1 MMFGKEVKFVLTY
14 QRYLKR
20 DNPIFSEI
28 VRMSKKA
35 NNLYN
40 QAMWLMNHEKKV
52 HGKTLSYGD
61 LDKITKQLPSSY
73 NNYRLLPAQTAQQT
87 LRQLDSNVK
96 SYWAALKDYQK
107 HPEKYKAE
115 PKKPRFRQK
124 RGRSPVIFCN
134 QQFRYDGINI
144 RIPSLGNFLM
154 CFEIKNATPKQV
166 MFLPHGEIFKILVS
180 YETSEQSDYQGN
192 GLVASIDPG
201 LEILSAVA
209 FSDMS
214 QPILF
219 SGKKAKDYNVHF
231 NEKMARVQ
239 SELKSTTGKHYS
251 KRTKSLWRKR
261 KGFFDN
267 HMHQVSRKLVNLLA
281 VKGVSTLIIGKN
293 DQQKQKN
300 KIKNFVQVPIFRL
313 LELIKE
319 KAERLGIEVIVL
331 REAYTSGTS
340 FLDNG
345 KPIKA
350 NYDKTRRVKRGLF
363 ISNEGRKIHAD
374 VNGAYQIMRRAVNV
388 VWDGTTNIF
397 NPQTV
402 TC

>member
-1 MMFGKEVKFVLTY
+1 MLRKWVKFVLTY

-20 DNPIFSEI
+20 DNPIFSEV

-40 QAMWLMNHEKKV
+40 QAMWLMNHEMKV

-87 LRQLDSNVK
+87 LRQLDSNIK
-96 SYWAALKDYQK
+96 GYWAAFKDYQK

-124 RGRSPVIFCN
+124 GGRSPVIFCN
-134 QQFRYDGINI
+134 QQFRCDGKNI
-144 RIPSLGNFLM
+144 RIPRLNNFLIR
-154 CFEIKNATPKQV
+154 FEIKNATPKQM
-166 MFLPHGEIFKILVS
+166 MFLPHGEIFKIFVS
-180 YETSEQSDYQGN
+180 YETLEQSDYQGN
-192 GLVASIDPG
+192 GLVASTDPG

-214 QPILF
+214 QPVLF
-219 SGKKAKDYNVHF
+219 SGKKAKNYNVRF

-239 SELKSTTGKHYS
+239 SELKVTTGKHHS
-251 KRTKSLWRKR
+251 KKTESLWRKR

-267 HMHQVSRKLVNLLA
+267 HMHQVSRELVNLLA

-319 KAERLGIEVIVL
+319 KAERIGIRVVVL

-340 FLDNG
+340 FLDNEE
-345 KPIKA
+345 PIKA
-350 NYDKTRRVKRGLF
+350 NYDKARRVERGLF

-374 VNGAYQIMRRAVNV
+374 VNGAYQIMRRAANV
-388 VWDGTTNIF
+388 VWDGTTHIF
-397 NPQTV
+397 NPQTI

>member
-1 MMFGKEVKFVLTY
+1 MFKGEVKFVLTY
-14 QRYLKR
+14 QRYLKH
-20 DNPIFSEI
+20 DNPIFSEV

-40 QAMWLMNHEKKV
+40 QAMWLMKHKNKV
-52 HGKTLSYGD
+52 HGKTLFYGD

-73 NNYRLLPAQTAQQT
+73 NNYRLLPTQTAQQT
-87 LRQLDSNVK
+87 LRQLDSNIK
-96 SYWAALKDYQK
+96 SYRVTFKDYQK
-107 HPEKYKAE
+107 HPEKYKVA
-115 PKKPRFRQK
+115 PRKPRFRQK
-124 RGRSPVIFCN
+124 GGRSPVLFCN
-134 QQFRYDGINI
+134 QQFKYDGKTI
-144 RIPSLGNFLM
+144 RIPYLNNFLIR
-154 CFEIKNATPKQV
+154 FEIKNATPKQV
-166 MFLPHGEIFKILVS
+166 TFLPHGEIFKILVS

-192 GLVASIDPG
+192 GLIASIDPG
-201 LEILSAVA
+201 LEILSAVV

-214 QPILF
+214 RPMLF
-219 SGKKAKDYNVHF
+219 SGKKAKNYNVYF
-231 NEKMARVQ
+231 NEKMAKVQ
-239 SELKSTTGKHYS
+239 SELKITTGKHHS
-251 KRTKSLWRKR
+251 KKTKSLWKKR

-267 HMHQVSRKLVNLLA
+267 HMHQVSRKLVDLLA

-319 KAERLGIEVIVL
+319 KAERLGIKVIVL
-331 REAYTSGTS
+331 RESYTSRTS
-340 FLDNG
+340 FLDNE

-350 NYDKTRRVKRGLF
+350 NYDKSRRIKRGLF
-363 ISNEGRKIHAD
+363 ISNGGRKIHAD
-374 VNGAYQIMRRAVNV
+374 VNGAYQIMRRAVDV

-397 NPQTV
+397 NPQTI

>member
-1 MMFGKEVKFVLTY
+1 M
-14 QRYLKR
+14 
-20 DNPIFSEI
+20 
-28 VRMSKKA
+28 
-35 NNLYN
+35 
-40 QAMWLMNHEKKV
+40 
-52 HGKTLSYGD
+52 
-61 LDKITKQLPSSY
+61 
-73 NNYRLLPAQTAQQT
+73 
-87 LRQLDSNVK
+87 
-96 SYWAALKDYQK
+96 
-107 HPEKYKAE
+107 
-115 PKKPRFRQK
+115 
-124 RGRSPVIFCN
+124 
-134 QQFRYDGINI
+134 I
-144 RIPSLGNFLM
+144 R
-154 CFEIKNATPKQV
+154 FEIKNATPKQV

-180 YETSEQSDYQGN
+180 YETSERTDYHGN

-239 SELKSTTGKHYS
+239 SELKVTTGRHRS
-251 KRTKSLWRKR
+251 KKTESLWKKR

-267 HMHQVSRKLVNLLA
+267 HMHQVSRKLVDLLA

-319 KAERLGIEVIVL
+319 KAERLGIKVIVL
-331 REAYTSGTS
+331 RESYTSGTS
-340 FLDNG
+340 FLDNE
-345 KPIKA
+345 KPSKA
-350 NYDKTRRVKRGLF
+350 NYDKTRRVERGLF
-363 ISNEGRKIHAD
+363 VSNEGRKIHAD
-374 VNGAYQIMRRAVNV
+374 VNGAYQIMRRAVDV

-397 NPQTV
+397 NPQTI

>member
-1 MMFGKEVKFVLTY
+1 MLTY

-20 DNPIFSEI
+20 DNPIFSEVI
-28 VRMSKKA
+28 RMSKKA

-40 QAMWLMNHEKKV
+40 QAMWLMRHEKKV
-52 HGKTLSYGD
+52 HRENLSYGD
-61 LDKITKQLPSSY
+61 LDKITKQFPSSY
-73 NNYRLLPAQTAQQT
+73 NNYRLLPAQSAQQT
-87 LRQLDSNVK
+87 LRQLDSNIK

-107 HPEKYKAE
+107 HPERYKAA

-124 RGRSPVIFCN
+124 GGRSPVIFCN
-134 QQFRYDGINI
+134 QQFRYDGKTI
-144 RIPSLGNFLM
+144 RIPYLNNFLIR
-154 CFEIKNATPKQV
+154 FEIKNATPKQV
-166 MFLPHGEIFKILVS
+166 MFLPYGEIFKILVS
-180 YETSEQSDYQGN
+180 YETTEQSDYQGN
-192 GLVASIDPG
+192 GLIASIDPG

-214 QPILF
+214 QPVLF

-239 SELKSTTGKHYS
+239 SELKITTGRHHS
-251 KRTKSLWRKR
+251 KKTESLWRKR

-267 HMHQVSRKLVNLLA
+267 HMHQVSRKLVDLLA

-313 LELIKE
+313 LKLIKE
-319 KAERLGIEVIVL
+319 KAERIGIKVIVL
-331 REAYTSGTS
+331 HEPYTSGTS
-340 FLDNG
+340 FLDNEA
-345 KPIKA
+345 PSKA
-350 NYDKTRRVKRGLF
+350 NYNKARRVERGLF
-363 ISNEGRKIHAD
+363 VSNEGRKIHAD
-374 VNGAYQIMRRAVNV
+374 VNGAYQIMRRAVDV

-397 NPQTV
+397 NPQSI

>member
-1 MMFGKEVKFVLTY
+1 MTTKKSQRTY

-20 DNPIFSEI
+20 DNPIFSEV

-40 QAMWLMNHEKKV
+40 QAMWLMEHEKKV
-52 HGKTLSYGD
+52 HRKTLSYGD

-73 NNYRLLPAQTAQQT
+73 NNYRLLPAQTSQQT
-87 LRQLDSNVK
+87 LRQLDSNFK
-96 SYWAALKDYQK
+96 GYWAAFNDYQK

-124 RGRSPVIFCN
+124 GGRSPVIFCN
-134 QQFRYDGINI
+134 QQFKYDGKTI
-144 RIPSLGNFLM
+144 RIPYLNNFLIR
-154 CFEIKNATPKQV
+154 FEIKNTIPKQV
-166 MFLPHGEIFKILVS
+166 TFLPHGEIFKILVS
-180 YETSEQSDYQGN
+180 YETSEQFDYQGN
-192 GLVASIDPG
+192 GLIASIDPG
-201 LEILSAVA
+201 LEILSTVA

-219 SGKKAKDYNVHF
+219 SGKKAKNYNIHF

-239 SELKSTTGKHYS
+239 SELKITTGRS
-251 KRTKSLWRKR
+251 KSKKTESLWRKR

-319 KAERLGIEVIVL
+319 KAERLGIKVIVL
-331 REAYTSGTS
+331 RESYTSGTS
-340 FLDNG
+340 FLDNEE
-345 KPIKA
+345 PIKA
-350 NYDKTRRVKRGLF
+350 NYDKSRRVERGLF

-374 VNGAYQIMRRAVNV
+374 VNGAYQIMRRAVDV
-388 VWDGTTNIF
+388 IWDETTNIF
-397 NPQTV
+397 NPQTI

>member
-1 MMFGKEVKFVLTY
+1 MLTY

-20 DNPIFSEI
+20 DNPVFSEV

-40 QAMWLMNHEKKV
+40 QAMWLMNHEMKV

-73 NNYRLLPAQTAQQT
+73 NNYRLLPAKTSQQT
-87 LRQLDSNVK
+87 LRQLDSNFK

-107 HPEKYKAE
+107 HPEKYKAK

-124 RGRSPVIFCN
+124 GGRSPVIFCN
-134 QQFRYDGINI
+134 QQFKYDGKNI
-144 RIPSLGNFLM
+144 RIPSLDNFLI
-154 CFEIKNATPKQV
+154 CFEMKNTTPKQV

-180 YETSEQSDYQGN
+180 YEISEQSSYQGS

-201 LEILSAVA
+201 LEVLSAVV

-219 SGKKAKDYNVHF
+219 SGKKAKNYNIHF

-239 SELKSTTGKHYS
+239 SELKITTGKHHS
-251 KRTKSLWRKR
+251 KKTESLWRKR

-267 HMHQVSRKLVNLLA
+267 HMHQVSRKLVALLA

-313 LELIKE
+313 LALIKE

-331 REAYTSGTS
+331 REPYTSGTS
-340 FLDNG
+340 FLDNEE
-345 KPIKA
+345 PIKA
-350 NYDKTRRVKRGLF
+350 NYDKARRVERGLF

-388 VWDGTTNIF
+388 TWDGTTNIF
-397 NPQTV
+397 NPQII

>member
-1 MMFGKEVKFVLTY
+1 MLRKWVKFVLTY

-20 DNPIFSEI
+20 DNPIFSEV

-40 QAMWLMNHEKKV
+40 QAMWLMNHEMKV

-87 LRQLDSNVK
+87 LRQLYSNIK
-96 SYWAALKDYQK
+96 GYWAAFKDYQK

-124 RGRSPVIFCN
+124 GGRSPVIFCN
-134 QQFRYDGINI
+134 QQFRCDGKNI
-144 RIPSLGNFLM
+144 RIPRLNNFLIR
-154 CFEIKNATPKQV
+154 FEIKNATPKQM
-166 MFLPHGEIFKILVS
+166 MFLPHGEIFKIFVS

-214 QPILF
+214 QPVLF
-219 SGKKAKDYNVHF
+219 SGKKAKNYNVRF

-239 SELKSTTGKHYS
+239 SELKVTTGKHHS
-251 KRTKSLWRKR
+251 KKTESFGENAKDFSTTTCTK
-261 KGFFDN
+261 
-267 HMHQVSRKLVNLLA
+267 
-281 VKGVSTLIIGKN
+281 
-293 DQQKQKN
+293 
-300 KIKNFVQVPIFRL
+300 
-313 LELIKE
+313 
-319 KAERLGIEVIVL
+319 
-331 REAYTSGTS
+331 
-340 FLDNG
+340 
-345 KPIKA
+345 
-350 NYDKTRRVKRGLF
+350 
-363 ISNEGRKIHAD
+363 
-374 VNGAYQIMRRAVNV
+374 YQGNWSI
-388 VWDGTTNIF
+388 
-397 NPQTV
+397 
-402 TC
+402 C

>member
-1 MMFGKEVKFVLTY
+1 MLTY

-20 DNPIFSEI
+20 DNPVFSEV

-40 QAMWLMNHEKKV
+40 QAMWLMNHEMKV

-73 NNYRLLPAQTAQQT
+73 NNYRLLPAKTSQQT
-87 LRQLDSNVK
+87 LRQLDSNFK

-107 HPEKYKAE
+107 HPEKYKAK

-124 RGRSPVIFCN
+124 GGRSPVIFCN
-134 QQFRYDGINI
+134 QQFKYDGKNI
-144 RIPSLGNFLM
+144 RIQSLDNFLI
-154 CFEIKNATPKQV
+154 CFEMKNTTPKQV

-180 YETSEQSDYQGN
+180 YEISEQSSYQGS

-201 LEILSAVA
+201 LEVLSAVV

-239 SELKSTTGKHYS
+239 SELKITTGKHHS
-251 KRTKSLWRKR
+251 KKTESLWRKR

-267 HMHQVSRKLVNLLA
+267 HMHQVSRKLVALLA

-313 LELIKE
+313 LALIKE
-319 KAERLGIEVIVL
+319 KAERLGIEVIAL
-331 REAYTSGTS
+331 REPYTSGTS
-340 FLDNG
+340 FLDNEE
-345 KPIKA
+345 PIKA
-350 NYDKTRRVKRGLF
+350 NYDKARRVERGLF

-388 VWDGTTNIF
+388 TWDGTTNIF
-397 NPQTV
+397 NPQII